1 MKSFINIQ
9 IVSASLMSPLMLAQL
24 PSSNL
29 MNDRMTAVCIASTL
43 TEFLAGGNVKEVG
56 QNSLTIYT
64 W

>member
-9 IVSASLMSPLMLAQL
+9 IVSASLMSPLMQL

-43 TEFLAGGNVKEVG
+43 TEFLAGGNAKEVR
-56 QNSLTIYT
+56 QNSLTILYT